1 MLRQQTFSEVSEQF
15 NTLYCALNS
24 MILQYWSCTFSHGT
38 THVVTSIAQLCIPI
52 YSKEYYVSAY
62 GRNLV
67 LERAVGGRKGGG
79 AEFQNSNLSKL
90 DKVIIRVTGSY
101 YVLDCDKSR

>member
-24 MILQYWSCTFSHGT
+24 MILQYWSCTFSHCT

-52 YSKEYYVSAY
+52 YSKEYYVSTY
-62 GRNLV
+62 GRSLV
-67 LERAVGGRKGGG
+67 LKRAVGGRKGGG
-79 AEFQNSNLSKL
+79 LNFKT
-90 DKVIIRVTGSY
+90 VTCSGKME
-101 YVLDCDKSR
+101 DA